1 MLAEIP
7 ALQWGSV
14 GWLVAL
20 LHEAVPVMIQLT
32 RRTVPSQAPAV
43 EIGWARP
50 KTHVAVRIPKP
61 AEIGAG
67 ISQELLA
74 KPRAVNVHGPKNK

>member
-1 MLAEIP
+1 LAEIP

-14 GWLVAL
+14 GWLAAL
-20 LHEAVPVMIQLT
+20 LLEAVPVMIQLT
-32 RRTVPSQAPAV
+32 HRTVPSRAPAV

-50 KTHVAVRIPKP
+50 RTHVAVQIPKP

-67 ISQELLA
+67 KAQELLA
-74 KPRAVNVHGPKNK
+74 EQKAVNVHGPKSK